1 MLFSWLQQ
9 WLGSTKPAPSKD
21 CHSPPQPLG
30 TLGTQQTT
38 SALNIKFH
46 NNTAPNKYGLIPLK
60 WVRIRLPV
68 LVARPAPTLSAAEA
82 RAVPQTASLALVP
95 PPTAAPA
102 PTIGP
107 GRADGART
115 TTGHLESTAVLPL
128 PKAPYVARPSLRRRS
143 KPPRG
148 LPRPPTCSDGARRRL
163 PCQHA
168 VLQCCAGCGGLVA
181 RLAWWLRLWLRVVRV
196 FSSVAARL

>member
-9 WLGSTKPAPSKD
+9 WLGSTKPASSKD

-30 TLGTQQTT
+30 TFGTQQTT

-46 NNTAPNKYGLIPLK
+46 NSTAPNKYGLILLK

-107 GRADGART
+107 GRTDGART
-115 TTGHLESTAVLPL
+115 AVGHLESTAGLPL
-128 PKAPYVARPSLRRRS
+128 LKTATCPAPPGAGGRGRHEVCRGHRRAPTAPGGDCPANMLFS
-143 KPPRG
+143 SAALAVGGWWLGWRG
-148 LPRPPTCSDGARRRL
+148 
-163 PCQHA
+163 
-168 VLQCCAGCGGLVA
+168 GCGSG
-181 RLAWWLRLWLRVVRV
+181 WGGGG
-196 FSSVAARL
+196 